1 MKKKFF
7 CIGMSFALLWPVAL
21 LAQPGAA
28 SNEEVPKQKAIAL
41 FYNNIND
48 NAGLYN
54 GSEYIMY
61 DQRIKGTPYFL
72 DGSQQPGDVYYN
84 GTLYPN
90 VTLIYETTT
99 ESVVVREFGQ
109 GIFISLVNEKVNY
122 FNLLGHTFVHLRP
135 DSSNKII
142 TNGFYDR
149 LYNGPTAVYAK
160 RQKTVYEDP
169 RTFEKSFVE
178 SNHYY
183 LNKDKVFYE
192 VDGKNSVLSVFK
204 SKKKDILKYIRQN
217 DISYKKDPETAI
229 VKMAEYYD
237 KLTH

>member
-1 MKKKFF
+1 MKKKYLRSS
-7 CIGMSFALLWPVAL
+7 ILLAMIWPVAV

-28 SNEEVPKQKAIAL
+28 GDQEVTNQKAVAL

-48 NAGLYN
+48 HAGLYN

-72 DGSQQPGDVYYN
+72 DGSQQLGSVFYN
-84 GTLYPN
+84 GTLYNN

-99 ESVVVREFGQ
+99 GSVVVREFGQ
-109 GIFISLVNEKVNY
+109 GIFISLVNEKLNY
-122 FNLLGHTFVHLRP
+122 FSLLGHTFVHLMP

-142 TNGFYDR
+142 NNGFYDQ
-149 LYNGPTAVYAK
+149 LYNGPTTVYAK

-183 LNKDKVFYE
+183 VYKDNVFYE
-192 VDGKNSVLSVFK
+192 VDGKNSVLGVFK
-204 SKKKDILKYIRQN
+204 NKKKDLVKYIRQN
-217 DISYKKDPETAI
+217 DISYKRDPETAI